1 VSVPVGRAPK
11 TAVICDTS
19 AAGRAILTIAAARKG
34 YRVVGVCWDYRHAS
48 VRAAMTSP
56 TIVVLPLDQTDLHR
70 CLEAIARIKS
80 ASPATAVICVVDRW
94 DNSLVAEA
102 YLAGA
107 DATVLR
113 TALSSVIEHLL

>member
-1 VSVPVGRAPK
+1 MNVPVGRAPK

-56 TIVVLPLDQTDLHR
+56 TVVILPLEPIELRQ
-70 CLEAIARIKS
+70 CLEAIASIKS
-80 ASPATAVICVVDRW
+80 TSPSTAVICVVDRW

-107 DATVLR
+107 DAAVLR
-113 TALSSVIEHLL
+113 TGLCSVIEHVL